1 MKKHNLIYTIIV
13 LLATMATGCE
23 VDIKDG
29 GTDDIH
35 KLTVNALVT
44 PDTTLIVT
52 ITGARSYKDFT
63 IDEYIDFADY
73 EKSKYDDNI
82 ARLTTV
88 SNAKV
93 TATVNGSEAYALTY
107 DAKNICYRCDYR
119 PKEGDEV
126 KIQASANGY
135 PAVEAQTTVPRH
147 QMLEVVACETL
158 YDPVSYETDNISAQ
172 DSIARI
178 TLRITDP
185 ANTTDYYRL
194 KVRSAGCLEGT
205 YYFKDSFSSDDV
217 LFKNVSLHKGY
228 QGWAAGM
235 SNVFSDN
242 LINGKTYEFT
252 VESRLRETRPV
263 TEEGLVDP
271 ENKWIVVELQSI
283 SADFFNYLNSVWLY
297 RITDRNAYS
306 ETVQIYSNV
315 VDGYGIVGALA
326 TEKHII
332 RF

>member
-1 MKKHNLIYTIIV
+1 MKKHNLIYPIIA
-13 LLATMATGCE
+13 LIACMTTGCE
-23 VDIKDG
+23 VDIKDSG
-29 GTDDIH
+29 VDDIH
-35 KLTVNALVT
+35 ELTVNALVT

-52 ITGARSYKDFT
+52 ITAAKSYKDFT

-73 EKSKYDDNI
+73 ERNKYDDNI
-82 ARLTTV
+82 AQFTAV
-88 SNAKV
+88 SKATV
-93 TATVNGSEAYALTY
+93 TATVNGSDVYTLTY
-107 DAKNICYRCDYR
+107 DKNHFNYRCNYR

-126 KIQASANGY
+126 KIQASADGY
-135 PAVEAQTTVPRH
+135 TAVEAHTTVPRH
-147 QMLEVVACETL
+147 QTLEIVSCEKF
-158 YDPVSYETDNISAQ
+158 YDPMSYENDNMTAQ
-172 DSIARI
+172 DTIARI

-194 KVRSAGCLEGT
+194 KVRSAGILNEI
-205 YYFKDSFSSDDV
+205 YIFKDSFSSDDV

-228 QGWAAGM
+228 QGWSAGM
-235 SNVFSDN
+235 SNVFNDN

-263 TEEGLVDP
+263 TEEGMVDP

-283 SADFFNYLNSVWLY
+283 SAEFFNYLNSVWLY
-297 RITDRNAYS
+297 RITDRDAYS
-306 ETVQIYSNV
+306 EAVQIYSNV
-315 VDGYGIVGALA
+315 TDGYGIVGALA